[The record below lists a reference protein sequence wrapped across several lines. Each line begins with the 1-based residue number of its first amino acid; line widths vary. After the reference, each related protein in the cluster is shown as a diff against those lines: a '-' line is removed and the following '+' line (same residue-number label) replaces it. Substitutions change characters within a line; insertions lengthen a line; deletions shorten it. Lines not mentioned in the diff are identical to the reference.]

1 MQTSNKQLASP
12 KPSQLRWMGSFSHSK
27 LATSPTSSATAL
39 VTGASSGIGRAVA
52 RVYADSGRR
61 LTLVGRNAERLA
73 SVAAEC
79 SAKGAAVETAVLDVR
94 EREQMWRQLR
104 DLDRQQEFDLVL
116 ANAGIATGLKPGQ
129 FTENPDAV
137 RSTIATNLFGVL
149 NTVEPLIEPMCA
161 RRRGQI
167 AVVSS
172 IAAIRGLPYSPAYCA
187 SLYADSLR
195 GNIEPRGVKV
205 SLICPGF
212 VHTAMNERLIAA
224 KPLAIS
230 DEKAARI
237 IRRGLDNGRALIAF
251 PRLLYLGARL
261 ISFLP
266 ARAVDAVMN
275 RMHVE
280 MQETPERM
288 PGGALP

>member
-1 MQTSNKQLASP
+1 MRRDPRSILI
-12 KPSQLRWMGSFSHSK
+12 
-27 LATSPTSSATAL
+27 
-39 VTGASSGIGRAVA
+39 TGASSGIGRAVA
-52 RVYADSGRR
+52 RAYAETGRH

-73 SVAAEC
+73 AVAAEC
-79 SAKGAAVETAVLDVR
+79 RACGAAVETAALDVR
-94 EREQMWRQLR
+94 DREMVWRRLR
-104 DLDRQQEFDLVL
+104 DLDAEHRFDLVL

-137 RSTIATNLFGVL
+137 RGTIATNLFGVL

-161 RRRGQI
+161 RGRGQI

-187 SLYADSLR
+187 TKAAVHLYADSLR
-195 GNIEPRGVKV
+195 GNLEPRGVIV

-212 VHTAMNERLIAA
+212 VHTPMNEKLVAA

-230 DEKAARI
+230 EEKAARI
-237 IRRGLDNGRALIAF
+237 IRRGLDRGRALIAF
-251 PRLLYLGARL
+251 PRLLYLGARFM
-261 ISFLP
+261 SFLP
-266 ARAVDAVMN
+266 ARLVDRVMN

>member
-1 MQTSNKQLASP
+1 MRLDPRSVLI
-12 KPSQLRWMGSFSHSK
+12 
-27 LATSPTSSATAL
+27 
-39 VTGASSGIGRAVA
+39 TGASSGIGRAVA
-52 RVYADSGRR
+52 RAYAEPGRR
-61 LTLVGRNAERLA
+61 LTLVGRSAERLA
-73 SVAAEC
+73 AVAAEC
-79 SAKGAAVETAVLDVR
+79 AAKGAAIAVVPIDVR
-94 EREQMWRQLR
+94 DRDEMWRRLR
-104 DLDRQQEFDLVL
+104 ELDGLHAFDLVL

-137 RSTIATNLFGVL
+137 RGTIATNLFGVL

-161 RRRGQI
+161 RGRGQI

-187 SLYADSLR
+187 TKAAVHLYADSLR
-195 GNIEPRGVKV
+195 GNLEPRGVII

-212 VHTAMNERLIAA
+212 VHTPMNEKLVAA

-237 IRRGLDNGRALIAF
+237 IRRGLDRGRALIAF
-251 PRLLYLGARL
+251 PRLLYLGARF

-266 ARAVDAVMN
+266 ARLVDRVMN
-275 RMHVE
+275 HMHVE

>member
-1 MQTSNKQLASP
+1 MRHDP
-12 KPSQLRWMGSFSHSK
+12 HSI
-27 LATSPTSSATAL
+27 LI
-39 VTGASSGIGRAVA
+39 TGASSGIGRAVA
-52 RVYADSGRR
+52 RIYAEPGRR
-61 LTLVGRNAERLA
+61 LTLAGRHAERLA
-73 SVAAEC
+73 GVAAEC
-79 SAKGAAVETAVLDVR
+79 AANGALVETVVLDIRDR
-94 EREQMWRQLR
+94 EASWRRLRE
-104 DLDRQQEFDLVL
+104 LDAQHAFDLVL

-161 RRRGQI
+161 RGRGQI

-187 SLYADSLR
+187 SKAAVHLYADSLR
-195 GNIEPRGVKV
+195 GNLEPRGLTV

-212 VHTAMNERLIAA
+212 VHTPMNEKLVAA

-237 IRRGLDNGRALIAF
+237 IRRGLDHGHALIAF
-251 PRLLYLGARL
+251 PRLLYLGARF

-266 ARAVDAVMN
+266 ARLVDRVMK

-280 MQETPERM
+280 MQETAERV
-288 PGGALP
+288 PGGALS

>member
-1 MQTSNKQLASP
+1 MRLDPRSILI
-12 KPSQLRWMGSFSHSK
+12 
-27 LATSPTSSATAL
+27 
-39 VTGASSGIGRAVA
+39 TGASSGIGRAVA
-52 RVYADSGRR
+52 RAYAEPGRR
-61 LTLVGRNAERLA
+61 LILVGRNAERLRA
-73 SVAAEC
+73 VATEC
-79 SAKGAAVETAVLDVR
+79 SARGSVAETAVLDVR
-94 EREQMWRQLR
+94 DRVEMWRRLR
-104 DLDRQQEFDLVL
+104 ELDALHCFDLIL
-116 ANAGIATGLKPGQ
+116 ANAGIATGLMPGQ
-129 FTENPDAV
+129 LTESPDAV
-137 RSTIATNLFGVL
+137 RGAIATNLFGVL

-161 RRRGQI
+161 RGRGQI

-187 SLYADSLR
+187 TKAAVHLYADSLR
-195 GNIEPRGVKV
+195 GNLEPRGVVV

-212 VHTAMNERLIAA
+212 VHTPMNEKLVAA

-237 IRRGLDNGRALIAF
+237 IRRGLDRGRALIAF

-266 ARAVDAVMN
+266 ARLVDRVMN

-280 MQETPERM
+280 IQETPERM
-288 PGGALP
+288 PGGAVP

>member
-1 MQTSNKQLASP
+1 MRLDPRSILI
-12 KPSQLRWMGSFSHSK
+12 
-27 LATSPTSSATAL
+27 
-39 VTGASSGIGRAVA
+39 TGASSGIGRAVA
-52 RVYADSGRR
+52 RAYAEPGRR
-61 LTLVGRNAERLA
+61 LMLAGRNAERLSA
-73 SVAAEC
+73 VAAEC
-79 SAKGAAVETAVLDVR
+79 IAKGAAVETTSLDVCDR
-94 EREQMWRQLR
+94 EEMWRRLR
-104 DLDRQQEFDLVL
+104 ELDARYPFDLVL

-129 FTENPDAV
+129 FAENPDAV
-137 RSTIATNLFGVL
+137 RGAIAINLFGVL

-161 RRRGQI
+161 RGRGQI

-187 SLYADSLR
+187 SKAAVHLYADSLR
-195 GNIEPRGVKV
+195 GNLEPRGVTV

-212 VHTAMNERLIAA
+212 VHTPMNEKLVAA

-237 IRRGLDNGRALIAF
+237 IRHGLDRGRALIAF

-261 ISFLP
+261 MSFLP
-266 ARAVDAVMN
+266 ARLVDRVMN

-280 MQETPERM
+280 IEETPERM
-288 PGGALP
+288 AGGALP

>member
-1 MQTSNKQLASP
+1 MRHSP
-12 KPSQLRWMGSFSHSK
+12 KSL
-27 LATSPTSSATAL
+27 LI
-39 VTGASSGIGRAVA
+39 TGASSGIGRAVA
-52 RVYADSGRR
+52 RVYAEPGRR
-61 LTLVGRNAERLA
+61 LTLIGRNAERLE
-73 SVAAEC
+73 SVAREC
-79 SAKGAAVETAVLDVR
+79 SAKGATVETAVLDVR

-104 DLDRQQEFDLVL
+104 DLDTQHEFDLVL

-161 RRRGQI
+161 RGRGQI
-167 AVVSS
+167 AMVSS

-187 SLYADSLR
+187 SKAAVHLYADSLR
-195 GNIEPRGVKV
+195 GNLERRGVKV

-237 IRRGLDNGRALIAF
+237 IRRGLDNRRTLIAF

-266 ARAVDAVMN
+266 ARIVDAAMN

>member
-1 MQTSNKQLASP
+1 MRRDPRSILI
-12 KPSQLRWMGSFSHSK
+12 
-27 LATSPTSSATAL
+27 
-39 VTGASSGIGRAVA
+39 TGASSGIGRAVA
-52 RVYADSGRR
+52 RVYAEPGRH
-61 LTLVGRNAERLA
+61 LTLIGRNAERLA
-73 SVAAEC
+73 AVAAEC
-79 SAKGAAVETAVLDVR
+79 RASGAAVETAALDVR
-94 EREQMWRQLR
+94 DREAVWRRLR
-104 DLDRQQEFDLVL
+104 ELDSQHQFDLVL

-137 RSTIATNLFGVL
+137 RGTIATNLFGVL

-161 RRRGQI
+161 RGRGQI

-187 SLYADSLR
+187 TKAAVHLYADSLR
-195 GNIEPRGVKV
+195 GNLEPRGVIV

-212 VHTAMNERLIAA
+212 VHTPMNEKLVAA

-230 DEKAARI
+230 EEKAARI
-237 IRRGLDNGRALIAF
+237 IRRGLDRGRALIAF
-251 PRLLYLGARL
+251 PRLLYLGARVM
-261 ISFLP
+261 SFLP
-266 ARAVDAVMN
+266 ARLVDRVMN

>member
-1 MQTSNKQLASP
+1 MRRNPRSVLI
-12 KPSQLRWMGSFSHSK
+12 
-27 LATSPTSSATAL
+27 
-39 VTGASSGIGRAVA
+39 TGASSGIGSAVA
-52 RVYADSGRR
+52 RAYAEPGRQ
-61 LTLVGRNAERLA
+61 LTLLGRSAERLSA
-73 SVAAEC
+73 IAAEC
-79 SAKGAAVETAVLDVR
+79 TAKGAAVETAALDVR
-94 EREQMWRQLR
+94 SRDEMWRRLR
-104 DLDRQQEFDLVL
+104 ELDARHQFDLVL
-116 ANAGIATGLKPGQ
+116 ANAGIATGLTPGQ
-129 FTENPDAV
+129 FTENPEAV
-137 RSTIATNLFGVL
+137 RGIIATNLFGVL

-161 RRRGQI
+161 RGRGQI
-167 AVVSS
+167 GVVSS

-187 SLYADSLR
+187 TKAAVHLYADSLR
-195 GNIEPRGVKV
+195 GNLEPRGVIV

-212 VHTAMNERLIAA
+212 VHTPMNEKLVAA

-237 IRRGLDNGRALIAF
+237 IRRGLDHGRALIAF

-266 ARAVDAVMN
+266 ARLVDRVMN

-288 PGGALP
+288 PGGALS